1 MKSSSHLEPS
11 ANEANRVSFHS
22 GEPGQRS
29 VTQPRREEPIDEA
42 VLEGLHRL
50 HREGRPDIAKT
61 VIMLFLESAPVAL
74 RDLEQGA
81 ARNDVTLLLSASHIL
96 WSSSAAVGAIVLSAR
111 CKELEVFARSGSV
124 PDAAARVQA
133 IGRLYADAEGA
144 LRAWCAGRG

>member
-1 MKSSSHLEPS
+1 MKAPHLDLS
-11 ANEANRVSFHS
+11 ASETNSAWAQP
-22 GEPGQRS
+22 GEPREPAA
-29 VTQPRREEPIDEA
+29 TTPRHQEPIDEA

-81 ARNDVTLLLSASHIL
+81 ANNDVTLLLSASHIL
-96 WSSSAAVGAIVLSAR
+96 WSSSAAVGAVVLSAR
-111 CKELEVFARSGSV
+111 CKKLEAFARSGSV